1 MTPRTYFLLA
11 CVGLA
16 GLAATASP
24 ARAADAGA
32 DAVSWFSTPLD
43 AAVLGTTRAARAPD
57 ADPAEDGRIRVGVV
71 LFDELES
78 PRPRPS
84 RGTSTRTGAASG
96 AGTASFHS
104 SLAGGP

>member
-1 MTPRTYFLLA
+1 MHPRTYLLLA

-16 GLAATASP
+16 GLVASVPP
-24 ARAADAGA
+24 AKAADAGA

-84 RGTSTRTGAASG
+84 RGTSTRTGAG